1 MTGHPLDRTATSPP
15 DSLNSISIP
24 GYVFTWFA
32 LAAEFRQYLVLV
44 VGTGPRPRYI
54 AVALALGTHP
64 HTVITA
70 DPDEMRREL
79 AAGTG
84 GGAGRE
90 PGPPQP

>member
-1 MTGHPLDRTATSPP
+1 MTGRPPGQAATSPP
-15 DSLNSISIP
+15 GSLSSISIP

-32 LAAEFRQYLVLV
+32 LAAEFRQYLVQV

-64 HTVITA
+64 YAVITA
-70 DPDEMRREL
+70 DPEEMRREL

-84 GGAGRE
+84 GAAGRE